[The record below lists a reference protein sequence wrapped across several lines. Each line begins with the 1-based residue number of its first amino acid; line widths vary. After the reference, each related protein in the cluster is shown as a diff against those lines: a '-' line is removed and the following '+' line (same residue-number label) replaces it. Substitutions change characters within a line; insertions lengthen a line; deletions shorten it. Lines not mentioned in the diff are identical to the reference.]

1 MKTNPKKEVLPLQ
14 VLILGAAAAAFRGM
28 LYLVAVDEKGLLAR
42 NHIVSWLLWLL
53 CAAAAVLI
61 FGSVRARK
69 GSNRYWSNV
78 SHGIP
83 AAAGCW
89 SLAAGIVLTLIS
101 GNTLQRTGL
110 VRLWLIAG
118 VLAAA
123 GLVWS
128 GWDRLQ
134 RRRPNL
140 LCGSVLCL
148 FLALHMV
155 SRYQPWSGNPQ
166 FQDWVFSLLAAV
178 GLTLCA
184 YHHSA
189 FCAGMGHRRL
199 FLGIQLMTLFL
210 CCAALPHTEYFALYL
225 GGGIWV
231 YTGLCPIA
239 SPALKKTEPASE
251 AGTETE

>member
-61 FGSVRARK
+61 FGSVRTQK
-69 GSNRYWSNV
+69 GSSRYWSNV

-123 GLVWS
+123 GLIWS

-166 FQDWVFSLLAAV
+166 AQDWLFSLMGAV
-178 GLTLCA
+178 GLTLSV

-189 FCAGMGHRRL
+189 CCAGVGHRRL
-199 FLGIQLMTLFL
+199 LLATQLLTVFF
-210 CCAALPHTEYFALYL
+210 CCAALPRTEYFALYL
-225 GGGIWV
+225 GGGIWAC
-231 YTGLCPIA
+231 TNLCRVNPVRR
-239 SPALKKTEPASE
+239 KKTEPASR
-251 AGTETE
+251 AGEETE